1 MRNECGVASVL
12 DALPRMLS
20 AIRDLLVEVHLVR
33 TDHDVERGTLGQLL
47 VHVDEQRI
55 SSTFRAAAAVLHS
68 GRLDQ
73 RFRAGDLPQPFLPSF
88 LMPDNRLHNRLRVD
102 RGSVDVEHGLPADA
116 ALQQG
121 FERSGS
127 LAP

>member
-1 MRNECGVASVL
+1 
-12 DALPRMLS
+12 MLS

-33 TDHDVERGTLGQLL
+33 TDHDVERGTLGQL

-88 LMPDNRLHNRLRVD
+88 LMPDNRLRVD